1 MGIIKAIGHCYC
13 INYYRWILHVLIWY
27 LKFLLCFPGHQ
38 NLKELMFLNRVW
50 VGTAFGF
57 LVFFFCLFT
66 RHVLAHLLAKHSNC
80 EPQTDTLLKQ
90 RERSLW
96 ARQGSVISRLLF
108 YCDKGG
114 EGFFISEA
122 WWTDPICIFNFLA
135 TPPGP
140 EVLSIFFSIY
150 STHNKPEK

>member
-1 MGIIKAIGHCYC
+1 M
-13 INYYRWILHVLIWY
+13 
-27 LKFLLCFPGHQ
+27 LCFPGHQ

-50 VGTAFGF
+50 VGTVFGF
-57 LVFFFCLFT
+57 LGFFFCHFT

-114 EGFFISEA
+114 EGFFTSEA
-122 WWTDPICIFNFLA
+122 
-135 TPPGP
+135 
-140 EVLSIFFSIY
+140 
-150 STHNKPEK
+150 

>member
-27 LKFLLCFPGHQ
+27 LKSFALFSWTSKPKRADVSKPCLGRDSLWF
-38 NLKELMFLNRVW
+38 
-50 VGTAFGF
+50 FG
-57 LVFFFCLFT
+57 FFFCHFT

-114 EGFFISEA
+114 EGFFTSEA